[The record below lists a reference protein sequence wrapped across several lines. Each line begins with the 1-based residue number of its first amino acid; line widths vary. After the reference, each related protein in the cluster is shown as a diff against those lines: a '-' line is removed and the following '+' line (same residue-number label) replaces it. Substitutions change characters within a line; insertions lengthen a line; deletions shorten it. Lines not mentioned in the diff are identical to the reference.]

1 MPSDLATSDLVYT
14 LHEKPTNG
22 SRDQFPKSYKNFLM
36 LLRENDYGT
45 ILHMPREHSCKIVT
59 WLHH

>member
-22 SRDQFPKSYKNFLM
+22 SRDQFHKSYKNFLM
-36 LLRENDYGT
+36 LLRE
-45 ILHMPREHSCKIVT
+45 K
-59 WLHH
+59 WLWHNFAHAQRA